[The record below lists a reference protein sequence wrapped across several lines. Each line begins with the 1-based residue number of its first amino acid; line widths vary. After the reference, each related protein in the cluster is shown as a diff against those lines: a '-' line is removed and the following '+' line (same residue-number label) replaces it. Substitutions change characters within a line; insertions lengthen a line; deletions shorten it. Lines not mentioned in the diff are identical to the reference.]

1 MLVPLNIPPGV
12 YTNGTEY
19 QSKGRNFDANLVRWQ
34 FGALGPMG
42 GWRQRTTTTVSGKAR
57 RVISWRDNN
66 NQVWAAIGT
75 NSNLYAM
82 TVGGAVTDI
91 TPTGLTAGRQMQIQV
106 LVMVQDYMDK
116 GRMELV
122 TLL

>member
-42 GWRQRTTTTVSGKAR
+42 GWRQKNNYNCKRQGKTCYILA
-57 RVISWRDNN
+57 
-66 NQVWAAIGT
+66 
-75 NSNLYAM
+75 
-82 TVGGAVTDI
+82 
-91 TPTGLTAGRQMQIQV
+91 
-106 LVMVQDYMDK
+106 
-116 GRMELV
+116 
-122 TLL
+122 

>member
-34 FGALGPMG
+34 FGALGPVG
-42 GWRQRTTTTVSGKAR
+42 GWRQRTESTEATDSYATVTGKAR

-66 NQVWAAIGT
+66 SQAWSAIGT
-75 NSNLYAM
+75 HSNLYAM
-82 TVGGAVTDI
+82 TI
-91 TPTGLTAGRQMQIQV
+91 RWCL
-106 LVMVQDYMDK
+106 
-116 GRMELV
+116 
-122 TLL
+122 